1 MLINISGMP
10 ATCVTGEDSM
20 IMVREYMGRAAGSGC
35 KPINQ
40 VERFSANKYS
50 YYFVNGIM
58 GRLVKCN
65 LLVGIHSISL
75 FITQFG
81 FFCSR

>member
-1 MLINISGMP
+1 MTMG
-10 ATCVTGEDSM
+10 
-20 IMVREYMGRAAGSGC
+20 REYMGRAAGSGC

-58 GRLVKCN
+58 GRLVHMQPTCRYKCDSTF
-65 LLVGIHSISL
+65 L
-75 FITQFG
+75 TQFG
-81 FFCSR
+81 FLCSQ